1 MDGRTAVWLA
11 IFSTTLSSNMI
22 IPVIGLYTSLV
33 LGAGPF
39 VVGLVYGIGTLTS
52 FFFRIPAASLS
63 GRYGL
68 KTIMASGMGLT
79 MLGSLVYGFSTTPIH
94 MVLGSLLRGLG
105 SALFFP
111 SALST
116 IYEEAGEGEGGAR
129 SLGYM
134 LTAPAMGM
142 VLGPV
147 TGSVVLPSFGYQA
160 TFHTSAAISFGGL
173 LALRSVNGN
182 SWGGAV
188 VDWRRPLQNP
198 RFRSLL
204 ASRFLVNY
212 VTGTVSA
219 FLPLAAKTTLNY
231 EEHMILL
238 LFSVGALANLLSRIV
253 MGGVSTRYGA
263 GRFVLTGSVLLA
275 LSSTLFA
282 FLNPLTTW
290 AGMVVYGFGMGVF
303 VLGSLYLG
311 GKLLPHEAR
320 TMGFALLTLTID
332 TGNAL
337 GNFLSGIFLSLAG
350 FVEVFY
356 AASVFAALGA
366 AVDLLSHRA
375 YVRQEKPGQASPV

>member
-1 MDGRTAVWLA
+1 MNGRAAVWLA
-11 IFSTTLSSNMI
+11 VFSTTLSSNMI

-33 LGAGPF
+33 LGAGPV

-52 FFFRIPAASLS
+52 FFFRVPAATLS

-79 MLGSLVYGFSTTPIH
+79 LLGSLVYGFSTTPVH
-94 MVLGSLLRGLG
+94 MVFGSLLRGVG

-116 IYEEAGEGEGGAR
+116 IYEEAGEGEDGAR

-147 TGSVVLPSFGYQA
+147 TGAVVLPSFGYQL
-160 TFHTSAAISFGGL
+160 TFHTSAAISFVGL
-173 LALRSVNGN
+173 LALRSVKENGVA
-182 SWGGAV
+182 GAV
-188 VDWRRPLQNP
+188 GSWRRPLQNP

-219 FLPLAAKTTLNY
+219 FLPLAVTTALNY
-231 EEHMILL
+231 EKSLILL
-238 LFSVGALANLLSRIV
+238 LFSAGALANLLSRIV
-253 MGGVSTRYGA
+253 MGFVSTRYGA
-263 GRFVLTGSVLLA
+263 ERYVLAGSALLA
-275 LSSTLFA
+275 FSSALFA
-282 FLNPLTTW
+282 FLNPFTAW

-303 VLGSLYLG
+303 VLGSLYLT
-311 GKLLPHEAR
+311 GKLLPQEAR
-320 TMGFALLTLTID
+320 TMGFALVTLTID

-337 GNFLSGIFLSLAG
+337 GNLLSGILLSLAG
-350 FVEVFY
+350 FAEVFL
-356 AASVFAALGA
+356 AAAAFAAVGA
-366 AVDLLSHRA
+366 AVDLVSRRN
-375 YVRQEKPGQASPV
+375 YGRQEKPGLASSV

>member
-1 MDGRTAVWLA
+1 LNGRAAVWLA
-11 IFSTTLSSNMI
+11 VFSTTLSSNMI

-33 LGAGPF
+33 LGAGPV

-52 FFFRIPAASLS
+52 FFFRVPAATLS

-68 KTIMASGMGLT
+68 KTTMASGMGLT

-94 MVLGSLLRGLG
+94 MVFGSLLRGLG

-116 IYEEAGEGEGGAR
+116 IYEEVGEGEDGAR

-147 TGSVVLPSFGYQA
+147 AGAVVLPSFGYQL

-173 LALRSVNGN
+173 LALRSMKENGVA
-182 SWGGAV
+182 GAV
-188 VDWRRPLQNP
+188 GGWRRPLQNP

-219 FLPLAAKTTLNY
+219 FLPLAVKTALNY
-231 EEHMILL
+231 EEHLILL
-238 LFSVGALANLLSRIV
+238 LFSAGALANLLSRIV
-253 MGGVSTRYGA
+253 MGSVSTRYGA
-263 GRFVLTGSVLLA
+263 EKYILTGSALLA
-275 LSSTLFA
+275 SSSALFS
-282 FLNPLTTW
+282 FLNPITAW

-303 VLGSLYLG
+303 VLGSLYLT

-350 FVEVFY
+350 FAEVFL
-356 AASVFAALGA
+356 AAAAFAAVGA
-366 AVDLLSHRA
+366 TVDLVSRRT
-375 YVRQEKPGQASPV
+375 YGRQEKPSPASPV